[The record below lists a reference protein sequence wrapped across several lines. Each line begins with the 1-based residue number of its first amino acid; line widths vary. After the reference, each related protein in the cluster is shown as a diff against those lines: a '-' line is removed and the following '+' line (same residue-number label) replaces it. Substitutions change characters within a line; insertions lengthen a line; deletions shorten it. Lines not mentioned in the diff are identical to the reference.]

1 MKRTKKSHGLKKR
14 DVEFIL
20 TAVKQF
26 PEIEQ
31 AIIFGSRALGNYKR
45 GSDVDIAVIG
55 KELTDKT
62 ITRLSALLNEDLP
75 LPYFFDVVS
84 YEKLKNEALKKHI
97 DSKGYIVYK
106 NGS

>member
-1 MKRTKKSHGLKKR
+1 MNLGLKKK
-14 DVEFIL
+14 DFESIL
-20 TAVKQF
+20 AAIKQF

-55 KELTDKT
+55 KMLTDKT
-62 ITRLSALLNEDLP
+62 ITRLSALLNEELP
-75 LPYFFDVVS
+75 LPYFFDVVR
-84 YEKLKNEALKKHI
+84 YEKLKNDALKKHI
-97 DSKGYIVYK
+97 DSKGYVFYE